1 MNIVL
6 FVVTK
11 IWEVFNL
18 FKKGS
23 VTLLVILVA
32 FSLLLS
38 ACGGNNSN
46 SANDTNTSS
55 TNNAGGKKSEN
66 PKKPKELRI
75 MVGVVGGKTPEEH
88 ELFEKEVE
96 RLSGIKV
103 SMEKGNSEKLMA
115 TISSG
120 EKFDILQVS
129 KGDMEILVEQ
139 GVLMPITDKIKA
151 SNMLSN
157 PNVIPTEE
165 FEMIR
170 NKDGEIYG
178 VFTKFQGGT
187 MPTVRQD
194 WMEKL
199 GLDTPKTLDD
209 FYNVL
214 KAFKEKDPDGNG
226 KDDTYGL
233 STVALYDIQGFM
245 SAAGV
250 KAGYVIDGNGN
261 RTIPY
266 ATEAAVP
273 IYEWFAKLHEE
284 GILDP
289 NFATNDSGKMRDA
302 FLTDRVGMITYWD
315 AWVGMFN
322 NLKKDHATFE
332 AKGIAGAVGPNGD
345 IILRRGDPNVWVIPV
360 NANQPETAIEFMEFW
375 LSDPGLVLGT
385 LGIEG
390 HDYTVKDGKYELTET
405 GTEHNM
411 DHGAPFVYSKTWEHP
426 FGNLPGVT
434 EAQAII
440 AKYGSLEITT
450 PEWKDAQK
458 IVYDYAVKA
467 MSGKMPAAEA
477 VSKMNEELKAAN
489 LID

>member
-1 MNIVL
+1 MNKKSYMMMLLAIVL
-6 FVVTK
+6 T
-11 IWEVFNL
+11 
-18 FKKGS
+18 
-23 VTLLVILVA
+23 
-32 FSLLLS
+32 FSLVLS

-46 SANDTNTSS
+46 S
-55 TNNAGGKKSEN
+55 TNNTGTNNSKETPDNSGNSGNSGNSDNAEA
-66 PKKPKELRI
+66 KELRI

-103 SMEKGNSEKLMA
+103 SMEEGDSEKLMA

-120 EKFDILQVS
+120 EIFDILQVG

-139 GVLMPITDKIKA
+139 GVLMPLTDKVEN
-151 SNMLSN
+151 STVLSD
-157 PNVIPTEE
+157 PNVIPTNEW
-165 FEMIR
+165 EMVR

-199 GLDTPKTLDD
+199 ELKTPTTLDE

-214 KAFKEKDPDGNG
+214 KAFKESDPDDNG

-233 STVALYDIQGFM
+233 STVGLYDIQGFM

-250 KAGYVIDGNGN
+250 KAGYVIDDNGN
-261 RTIPY
+261 RAIPY
-266 ATEAAVP
+266 ATEAAIPV
-273 IYEWFAKLHEE
+273 YEWFAKLYEE

-289 NFATNDSGKMRDA
+289 NFATNDSGKMRDL

-322 NLKKDHATFE
+322 NLQKDHATFE
-332 AKGIAGAVGPNGD
+332 AKGIAGAVSSDGE
-345 IILRRGDPNVWVIPV
+345 IILRRGDPNVWVVPV
-360 NANQPETAIEFMEFW
+360 NANDPETALEFMEFW
-375 LSDPGLVLGT
+375 LSDEGLVLGT
-385 LGIEG
+385 LGIKD
-390 HDYTVKDGKYELTET
+390 HDYTVKDGKYELTEI

-426 FGNLPGVT
+426 FGNLPGVS

-440 AKYGSLEITT
+440 AEHGSLEITT
-450 PEWKDAQK
+450 TDWKDAQK
-458 IVYDYAVKA
+458 IVDSYAIKA

-477 VSKMNEELKAAN
+477 VKQMNEELKAAN